1 MRWRR
6 RRNESV
12 TVDPPRWSTPQV
24 RPRVLIEHVDLDVRE
39 PLAHA
44 LDERGYDVVTCAG
57 PSREL
62 SCPVLHGRPCYA
74 LDDTDAVI
82 TGLAYTTEGRAIA
95 EHIARDRPEL
105 PLLIEGTPTMFEDLD
120 ATLRERTVHPLTADT
135 VAPHL
140 PPLARTAATG

>member
-6 RRNESV
+6 RRNDPV
-12 TVDPPRWSTPQV
+12 TVEPPRWSTLQT

-44 LDERGYDVVTCAG
+44 LDERGYDVMTCPG
-57 PSREL
+57 PGGGT

-82 TGLAYTTEGRAIA
+82 TGLAYTAEGRAIA
-95 EHIARDRPEL
+95 AHVSRSRPGL
-105 PLLIEGTPTMFEDLD
+105 PLLIEGTPTMLDDLD
-120 ATLRERTVHPLTADT
+120 AALLERTVHPLTADT
-135 VAPHL
+135 VAPYL
-140 PPLARTAATG
+140 PPPGETRALA